1 MYRNKHHKKMHVQ
14 TNGAPLQNVGV
25 AAGGDASAEQLQP
38 AVVGHFGQRSRG
50 VAQIG
55 NQGRDVVHRLV
66 KSGVV
71 YVLVVGVSVGNVR
84 STCIIVLLLAMISVY
99 MY

>member
-1 MYRNKHHKKMHVQ
+1 MHVQ

-25 AAGGDASAEQLQP
+25 TAGGDASAEQLQP
-38 AVVGHFGQRSRG
+38 AVVGHFGQRGRG

-66 KSGVV
+66 IGQSGVV
-71 YVLVVGVSVGNVR
+71 HVLVLML
-84 STCIIVLLLAMISVY
+84 VLV
-99 MY
+99 

>member
-1 MYRNKHHKKMHVQ
+1 MYRNKHHKKIHVQ
-14 TNGAPLQNVGV
+14 TNGAPLQDVGV

-66 KSGVV
+66 IGQSGVV
-71 YVLVVGVSVGNVR
+71 RQSGVVHVLVLMF
-84 STCIIVLLLAMISVY
+84 VLV
-99 MY
+99 

>member
-1 MYRNKHHKKMHVQ
+1 MYRNKHHKKIHVQ
-14 TNGAPLQNVGV
+14 TNGAPLQDVGV

-66 KSGVV
+66 IGQSGVV
-71 YVLVVGVSVGNVR
+71 HVLVL
-84 STCIIVLLLAMISVY
+84 VLVLVMFVVHVLSY
-99 MY
+99 YY